1 MERNI
6 RDVFINN
13 LIYYRNKANYS
24 QQELSLKIDCSFN
37 YINSLENKNCTP
49 SLQKIQKIA
58 FALNIKPSLLLEEDG
73 CPKNYLYFNKNE
85 FISSLKQ
92 QVEESA
98 GNTLQEKLDSI
109 LKNY

>member
-6 RDVFINN
+6 RDIFINN
-13 LIYYRNKANYS
+13 LIYYRNLANYS

-58 FALNIKPSLLLEEDG
+58 TALNIKPSLLLEEDG
-73 CPKNYLYFNKNE
+73 CPKNYLYFSKNE
-85 FISSLKQ
+85 FITSLKQ

-98 GNTLQEKLDSI
+98 VNTLEEKIDSI